1 VNWQRHVRRGEY
13 EGRRAV
19 IKTNKRIKGFRDF
32 ILVFAYVMTS
42 VLMLHPSCPHPLG
55 STLLHNE
62 SMAMREMLRKLKILS
77 PTLLY
82 ISKKVLIEEYI
93 EGGNLYSLLEKEGDP
108 SLASKAGI
116 LTARLHNANLV
127 FLDNK
132 AENYL
137 IDSQRQLVR
146 TDLSF
151 IMRNNSVFSK
161 SMDIASFLA
170 STMDLCSSK
179 YRAIHHTF
187 INAYEN
193 ETGTPSPYLYIILRN
208 ILALGFTSNRANTV
222 MNLLRS

>member
-13 EGRRAV
+13 EGRKVV
-19 IKTNKRIKGFRDF
+19 IKTNKGIKGFRDF
-32 ILVFAYVMTS
+32 ILVFAYVLTS
-42 VLMLHPSCPHPLG
+42 VLILHPSSPHPLG
-55 STLLHNE
+55 AMLLQNE
-62 SMAMREMLRKLKILS
+62 SIVMREMLRKLEILS

-82 ISKKVLIEEYI
+82 ISKKVLIEEFI
-93 EGGNLYSLLEKEGDP
+93 EGGNLYSLFEKKGDP
-108 SLASKAGI
+108 SLASMAGI

-137 IDSQRQLVR
+137 INTQGQLIR

-151 IMRNNSVFSK
+151 IMRDDSVFSR

-170 STMDLCSSK
+170 SIMDLGASE
-179 YRAIHHTF
+179 YRVVHDTF

-193 ETGTPSPYLYIILRN
+193 ETGRSSPYLYVILRN
-208 ILALGFTSNRANTV
+208 ILALVFSANRAKTFI
-222 MNLLRS
+222 NLLKS

>member
-1 VNWQRHVRRGEY
+1 MNWQRDVRRGDY
-13 EGRRAV
+13 EGRKVV

-32 ILVFAYVMTS
+32 ILVFAYVLTS
-42 VLMLHPSCPHPLG
+42 ILILHPSSPHPLG
-55 STLLHNE
+55 AVLLHNE
-62 SMAMREMLRKLKILS
+62 SIVMREMLRKLGIPS

-82 ISKKVLIEEYI
+82 INKKVLIEEFI
-93 EGGNLYSLLEKEGDP
+93 EGGNLYSLFEKKGDT

-116 LTARLHNANLV
+116 LTARLHNAKLV

-137 IDSQRQLVR
+137 IDNQRQLVR

-151 IMRNNSVFSK
+151 IMRDNSVFSR

-170 STMDLCSSK
+170 SIMDLGDSE
-179 YRAIHHTF
+179 YRVIHTTF

-193 ETGTPSPYLYIILRN
+193 ETGRSCPYLYIILRN
-208 ILALGFTSNRANTV
+208 ILALGFSSNRANTF
-222 MNLLRS
+222 MNLLKS

>member
-1 VNWQRHVRRGEY
+1 MNWQRHVRQGEY
-13 EGRRAV
+13 EGRKVV
-19 IKTNKRIKGFRDF
+19 IKTNNRIKGFRDF
-32 ILVFAYVMTS
+32 ILVFAYVLTS
-42 VLMLHPSCPHPLG
+42 VLILHPSSPHPLG
-55 STLLHNE
+55 AMLIQNE
-62 SMAMREMLRKLKILS
+62 SIVMRAKLRKLEILS
-77 PTLLY
+77 PTLLF
-82 ISKKVLIEEYI
+82 ISKKVLIEEFI
-93 EGGNLYSLLEKEGDP
+93 EGGNLYSLFEKKADP
-108 SLASKAGI
+108 LLASKAGI
-116 LTARLHNANLV
+116 LTARLHNAKLV

-170 STMDLCSSK
+170 STMDLGSSK